1 MSSRSQDAAKLAEL
15 SQQLH
20 TIAEGFVKLVNVV
33 EEVNTSLQ
41 ALTCQVNEIEEEIDR
56 LNRG

>member
-1 MSSRSQDAAKLAEL
+1 MSSRSLDAAKLAEL
-15 SQQLH
+15 ARQLH

-41 ALTCQVNEIEEEIDR
+41 ALTCQVNDLEDEVER